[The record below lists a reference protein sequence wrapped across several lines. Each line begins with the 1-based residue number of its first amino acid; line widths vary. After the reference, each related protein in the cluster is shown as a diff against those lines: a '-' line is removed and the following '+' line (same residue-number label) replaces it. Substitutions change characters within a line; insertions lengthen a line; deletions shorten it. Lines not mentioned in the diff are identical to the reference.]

1 MTASACLKRL
11 DNATR
16 SKLRSTQ
23 ILTSLPQIIS
33 ELIQNSLDA
42 GAKNIEIGVHCGDWL
57 CWVLDDGSGINKD
70 GLSLIAQG
78 IEGGR
83 YSSSKSYTLASLEE
97 LNTFGFRG
105 EALASAA
112 DLSCLEISSRTVKS
126 KESWSVI
133 LKGGEKL
140 YYGPSLRWRR
150 EGAGTT
156 VSIRDAFFNLPIRR
170 MSHPS
175 PTRTFD
181 LVRRELETFAL
192 VFPQVKFSL
201 RDLSK
206 EDSEGADRSRI
217 MTIPRT
223 SSTLLTFRHLYGRAL
238 VDRVD
243 IIDCESGS
251 MRIDGFLSLIGSPS
265 KSYQFLYLNRH
276 ILDACELHR
285 VIDKCF
291 SSSTFA
297 KHALDELGETKLSHL
312 NLRRSPKKG
321 ELRPVYVLNIAMSPR
336 EIDNCLEPAKTV
348 VHLQNQDAIVSFLAD
363 VIQSFLSRQGFKTS
377 TPGAASRDHELP
389 SCKRRRV
396 IAHHGEGENSD
407 QKDESQIDTA
417 ECPSDSKEGAMD
429 LFIEGPSV
437 ESEHGEFRWVDPIT
451 GRMYLI
457 DPRTGNSYLPEQ
469 RRNDLEN
476 GDSCHVTRRRTIV
489 DDGWLENSRQM
500 IESARNGDESRI
512 PDWITQALE
521 ANDVFAGAE
530 PSVPCLPS
538 SKATTEGVDTIQR
551 MPWTKQ
557 INQAFS
563 VPASSMSNL
572 GTIPDHSFSKEN
584 LSVVQVL
591 GQIDCKF
598 IACLLD
604 TPSATNSSEDRKE
617 KGQLRTLVL
626 VDQHAADERVRVE
639 RLLKSLCLGYLDRD
653 GAGVDRRMLDPPV
666 PVLLTTFERDRLMR
680 SATIKKAFRDWGF
693 SIAEDEIDL
702 ESKKYTVNDSD
713 EGYGMIHFSSVP
725 EVAADKLLSG
735 SSSDLREL
743 VKGYL
748 ARLESENIDNYSMD
762 AQQLS
767 SAVGD
772 VDVFTWL
779 KALRNC
785 PRELVEVINSRAC
798 RGAIM
803 FNDRL
808 SMEQCKRLLQ
818 QLSMTAFPF
827 QCAHGRPSVVPLTT
841 VGPRLSTESTRLEN
855 INWSS
860 LAPRAIT

>member
-1 MTASACLKRL
+1 MTASASLKRL

-16 SKLRSTQ
+16 SKIRSTQ

-42 GAKNIEIGVHCGDWL
+42 GAKNIDIGVHCSDWL
-57 CWVLDDGSGINKD
+57 CWASDDGSGINKD

-83 YSSSKSYTLASLEE
+83 YSSSKSYTPASLEE
-97 LNTFGFRG
+97 LSTFGFRG

-133 LKGGEKL
+133 LKRGEKL

-175 PTRTFD
+175 PARTFD
-181 LVRRELETFAL
+181 LVQRELETFAL

-206 EDSEGADRSRI
+206 ENNEGADRSRI

-223 SSTLLTFRHLYGRAL
+223 PSTLLTFRHLYGRAL
-238 VDRVD
+238 VERVD

-265 KSYQFLYLNRH
+265 KAYLNRH
-276 ILDACELHR
+276 ILDTCELHR

-291 SSSTFA
+291 SSSTFS
-297 KHALDELGETKLSHL
+297 KHALDELGESKFSHS

-321 ELRPVYVLNIAMSPR
+321 ELRPVYVLNIAVPPR

-348 VHLQNQDAIVSFLAD
+348 VHLRNQDAIVSFLAD
-363 VIQSFLSRQGFKTS
+363 VIQSFLSRQGFKS
-377 TPGAASRDHELP
+377 SPPGVVTRDHEHP
-389 SCKRRRV
+389 SCKRSRV
-396 IAHHGEGENSD
+396 IAHHDDGENSNYR
-407 QKDESQIDTA
+407 DELQIDTP
-417 ECPSDSKEGAMD
+417 ECPEDSREGAMD
-429 LFIEGPSV
+429 LFIEGYSV
-437 ESEHGEFRWVDPIT
+437 ENEHGEFRWVDPNT
-451 GRMYLI
+451 GRTYLI

-469 RRNDLEN
+469 RCYDLEN
-476 GDSCHVTRRRTIV
+476 GESNYGTRRRTIV
-489 DDGWLENSRQM
+489 DEGWLENNRRV

-521 ANDVFAGAE
+521 ANDVFASAE

-538 SKATTEGVDTIQR
+538 SKATTEGVGTIQR

-557 INQAFS
+557 ISKAFS
-563 VPASSMSNL
+563 VPTSSMSNL
-572 GTIPDHSFSKEN
+572 GTIPDYSFTKES

-604 TPSATNSSEDRKE
+604 TPSATNSSEDWE
-617 KGQLRTLVL
+617 ENGQLRTLVL

-639 RLLKSLCLGYLDRD
+639 RFLKSLCLGYLDRD
-653 GAGVDRRMLDPPV
+653 GVGVERRMLDPPV
-666 PVLLTTFERDRLMR
+666 PILLTAFERDRLMR
-680 SATIKKAFRDWGF
+680 STTTKKAFRDWGF
-693 SIAEDEIDL
+693 SIVEDEIDH
-702 ESKKYTVNDSD
+702 ESEKHTMNDSD
-713 EGYGMIHFSSVP
+713 EGYGMILFSSVP
-725 EVAADKLLSG
+725 EVAADKLLTG

-743 VKGYL
+743 VKRYL
-748 ARLESENIDNYSMD
+748 ARLESENINNYRVD
-762 AQQLS
+762 TQQLS

-772 VDVFTWL
+772 IDAFTWL

-785 PRELVEVINSRAC
+785 PRELVELINSRAC

-808 SMEQCKRLLQ
+808 SMEQCKRLLR

-841 VGPRLSTESTRLEN
+841 VGPRLSTESAQTGN
-855 INWSS
+855 INWDS
-860 LAPRAIT
+860 LA